1 MKGGHWLIFLLVMS
15 AAYPQTVP
23 TTERPTESQHRRG
36 PDGLEGWTLSY
47 AIPGHASDRYPEALV
62 IARHGIG
69 SSGRKGAR
77 LPMRQGRFTSAC
89 YALLLTWQPGAS
101 WPVTT
106 AFMSYPP
113 MHLSG
118 RKHFRPHCDRL
129 TIASFEL
136 LENS

>member
-62 IARHGIG
+62 IARHGRVVRRI
-69 SSGRKGAR
+69 SGAPFVWNWIFWAEGRQIAYETGPLHFGMLCTLADLATGR
-77 LPMRQGRFTSAC
+77 ELASYDCFHELPANAPEWEK
-89 YALLLTWQPGAS
+89 ALQ
-101 WPVTT
+101 T
-106 AFMSYPP
+106 A
-113 MHLSG
+113 L
-118 RKHFRPHCDRL
+118 
-129 TIASFEL
+129 
-136 LENS
+136 